1 MLFSLNSVFQMFFL
15 PYLETIS
22 LFLAFFPRQACYLNT
37 SLNNFIPPVI
47 ITVCQINPPQAGAV
61 PKFAAISY
69 SLPSGL
75 TNTQTPKPESCS
87 HPFHQDLTP
96 IIGHQDLLIL
106 PSEYIVNL
114 SFFFRFTTTA
124 SSSITSIIA
133 VIFF

>member
-1 MLFSLNSVFQMFFL
+1 MLFSLNSVFWMFFL

-22 LFLAFFPRQACYLNT
+22 LFLAFFSRQACYLNT
-37 SLNNFIPPVI
+37 SLNNCISHAI
-47 ITVCQINPPQAGAV
+47 ITVCQINPPQAGVV

-75 TNTQTPKPESCS
+75 TNSQTPKPESCS
-87 HPFHQDLTP
+87 YPFHQDLTP
-96 IIGHQDLLIL
+96 IIGHQYLLI
-106 PSEYIVNL
+106 PPPEYIVNL
-114 SFFFRFTTTA
+114 SFFLRFTTTV